1 MLFAVA
7 IILIG
12 FVFLMKNLGI
22 ITGPAWDIIWPI
34 LLIALGLSILLKPK
48 WGWSG
53 MREERFIKF
62 HHEDDDSKNK

>member
-1 MLFAVA
+1 MLFAIA

-34 LLIALGLSILLKPK
+34 LLIALGLSILFRPR

-53 MREERFIKF
+53 IREKIFIKF
-62 HHEDDDSKNK
+62 NHKDNNSTK